1 MSDPLVSVIIPSYN
15 RYAFLENAVKSVLD
29 QSYNNIEVFVVND
42 ESTEQDYYLK
52 KFPNIVNQINVN
64 RSDYPNW
71 GGSRQP
77 LRNIAAKQ
85 SSGKYLAFL
94 DDDDIWLPKKL
105 EVQIEVMEN
114 SSNLISSTEGYYG
127 EGVYNENSDYP
138 KYNSEHFFK
147 ILKRKYRRTNFLKQN
162 KFPSE
167 WTYEFLSIHNCII
180 LSSTVIRKDLYDRLG
195 GFRGLPRLADYD
207 LWLNALK
214 LTNLDYIDVPLFY
227 YDGAHGSGK
236 NYT

>member
-1 MSDPLVSVIIPSYN
+1 
-15 RYAFLENAVKSVLD
+15 
-29 QSYNNIEVFVVND
+29 
-42 ESTEQDYYLK
+42 
-52 KFPNIVNQINVN
+52 
-64 RSDYPNW
+64 
-71 GGSRQP
+71 
-77 LRNIAAKQ
+77 
-85 SSGKYLAFL
+85 
-94 DDDDIWLPKKL
+94 
-105 EVQIEVMEN
+105 MEN

>member
-29 QSYNNIEVFVVND
+29 QSFNNIEVFVVND
-42 ESTEQDYYLK
+42 ESTEQDYYIK
-52 KFPNIVNQINVN
+52 KFPKIVNQINVK

-105 EVQIEVMEN
+105 EVQI
-114 SSNLISSTEGYYG
+114 
-127 EGVYNENSDYP
+127 
-138 KYNSEHFFK
+138 
-147 ILKRKYRRTNFLKQN
+147 R
-162 KFPSE
+162 
-167 WTYEFLSIHNCII
+167 
-180 LSSTVIRKDLYDRLG
+180 
-195 GFRGLPRLADYD
+195 
-207 LWLNALK
+207 
-214 LTNLDYIDVPLFY
+214 
-227 YDGAHGSGK
+227 
-236 NYT
+236 

>member
-15 RYAFLENAVKSVLD
+15 RYAFLENAIK
-29 QSYNNIEVFVVND
+29 
-42 ESTEQDYYLK
+42 
-52 KFPNIVNQINVN
+52 
-64 RSDYPNW
+64 SDYQSNFFI
-71 GGSRQP
+71 
-77 LRNIAAKQ
+77 LFVIAITLTTINFYKILNKLNI
-85 SSGKYLAFL
+85 SSQNNLVYCLAFL